1 MESIRIDIINPKA
14 KALLKDLA
22 DLDLIKIKKDIPKK
36 NFQSLLNKL
45 RKNHME
51 APSLEEITAEVEK
64 VRKARYDK

>member
-22 DLDLIKIKKDIPKK
+22 DLNLIKIKKDDPKK
-36 NFQSLLNKL
+36 NFQSLLTKL
-45 RKNHME
+45 RKNQME

-64 VRKARYDK
+64 VREARYDK

>member
-22 DLDLIKIKKDIPKK
+22 DLNLIKIKKDDPKK
-36 NFQSLLNKL
+36 NFKSLLNKL
-45 RKNHME
+45 RKNQME
-51 APSLEEITAEVEK
+51 APSMEEITAEVEK